1 MKTRL
6 FSLHGNQLWAL
17 PWFPPHDNMQAFLFP
32 LCGIT
37 GRESCCRSVA
47 HKTNNKVW
55 SVGRA
60 SSELACYVP
69 SVPALCMF
77 LHALFHPTSIISS
90 LWPSSVFTSSSSW
103 TQPSN
108 FSSQS
113 LSKRP
118 CCSRMKANSHKRWK
132 VVARQLSTSGRF
144 PSFSSLFKYIYILF
158 SNSPVG
164 SHFFNGSSVQKCNIF
179 FHSRVKPGHRI
190 QEKLDEISKKKKKKK
205 RWRKSKGWYFTL

>member
-1 MKTRL
+1 
-6 FSLHGNQLWAL
+6 
-17 PWFPPHDNMQAFLFP
+17 
-32 LCGIT
+32 
-37 GRESCCRSVA
+37 
-47 HKTNNKVW
+47 
-55 SVGRA
+55 
-60 SSELACYVP
+60 
-69 SVPALCMF
+69 MF

-132 VVARQLSTSGRF
+132 VVARQLPTSGRF
-144 PSFSSLFKYIYILF
+144 PSFSSNFKYIYILF

-164 SHFFNGSSVQKCNIF
+164 SHFFNGSSVQKCIIF
-179 FHSRVKPGHRI
+179 FHSRVKPGHWI
-190 QEKLDEISKKKKKKK
+190 QEKLDEIGKKKKKKK
-205 RWRKSKGWYFTL
+205 VKKVKRLIFHFVNVNTKMHRLGIKFYSGTILKRFHIGSHSAAAAVEKPNLGSN